1 MVIETSLFPAN
12 CDFIKLIIDS
22 ACILSAF
29 KLHGGDTNVT
39 TFYLKFI
46 TGLLYLFTRSNNI
59 T

>member
-22 ACILSAF
+22 ACILSAC
-29 KLHGGDTNVT
+29 KLHGADNVT
-39 TFYLKFI
+39 TFYLRFI

-59 T
+59 I